1 MQHTEPNVH
10 NETTLQ
16 TFRAMGIDPV
26 AAVLASTR
34 AMLRQPQEQ
43 QEAIRFLLLKDSF
56 RYHYETNR
64 VYREIAQE
72 RGVHPDQIRRF
83 EDLLLIPSIPIK
95 SFKDVN
101 SHKLL
106 TLPIQELEHELRS
119 TGTSGIP
126 SISRRD
132 AVTLDRSVVGIYSIF
147 RDMFGLFGGAGLFL
161 SPSAE
166 DMPEMGLVKLIGMF
180 SGLLD
185 STSYFIHHSTFNP
198 QDALEQLIKWENQHT
213 RHIVGPPFVIDRL
226 VKHMADNGITVQL
239 DRGTKV
245 ITLGGWK
252 RHTGR
257 EIDAIEFRA
266 ACAAAFGIAEGQVRD
281 MYGLVETNFMAV
293 ECEHHRK
300 HVPPAVHFSVRSLEQ
315 PDKEVPV
322 GEPGLLHVM
331 DPACRSYPG
340 FIQTEDIVYL
350 SDGACECGRHGQ
362 VVHYM
367 YRARGAEIGCC
378 AINLEKH
385 MEDKENSW
393 SSCSINGR

>member
-1 MQHTEPNVH
+1 MQ
-10 NETTLQ
+10 Q
-16 TFRAMGIDPV
+16 TDNNPISLEALRAIGIDPV

-34 AMLRQPQEQ
+34 TLLRQPQQ
-43 QEAIRFLLLKDSF
+43 KQEAIRFQLLQDSF
-56 RYHYETNR
+56 RYHYENNR
-64 VYREIAQE
+64 VYREIAEE
-72 RGVHPDQIRRF
+72 RGVHPDQIRQM
-83 EDLLLIPSIPIK
+83 EDLLRIPSIPIK

-106 TLPIQELEHELRS
+106 TLPLQALEHELRS

-132 AVTLDRSVVGIYSIF
+132 SMTVDRTVVGIYAIL

-166 DMPEMGLVKLIGMF
+166 DMPEMGLVKLISMF

-185 STSYFIHHSTFNP
+185 TTSYFIHHSTFNP
-198 QDALEQLIKWENQHT
+198 QEAIDQLNKWENHHT
-213 RHIVGPPFVIDRL
+213 RHIIGPPFVIDRL
-226 VKHMADNGITVQL
+226 VKYMAENDIKLQL
-239 DRGTKV
+239 DRNTKV

-252 RHTGR
+252 RHTGQ
-257 EIDAIEFRA
+257 EIDAVGFRA
-266 ACAAAFGIAEGQVRD
+266 ACAAAFGITEGQVRD

-300 HVPPAVHFSVRSLEQ
+300 HIPPAVHFSVRSLEE
-315 PDKEVPV
+315 PGREVAN
-322 GEPGLLHVM
+322 GELGLLHVM
-331 DPACRSYPG
+331 DPSCRSYPG

-350 SDGACECGRHGQ
+350 SDGECECGRHGQ

-385 MEDKENSW
+385 MEDKEQSW
-393 SSCSINGR
+393 SSCSIQNR

>member
-1 MQHTEPNVH
+1 MQPTMQYES
-10 NETTLQ
+10 TLEAC
-16 TFRAMGIDPV
+16 RAMGIDPV
-26 AAVLASTR
+26 AAVLASARTL
-34 AMLRQPQEQ
+34 LREPQTK
-43 QEAIRFLLLKDSF
+43 QEAIRFELLKESF

-72 RGVHPDQIRRF
+72 RGVTPERIQRF
-83 EDLLLIPSIPIK
+83 EDLLLIPCIPIK
-95 SFKDVN
+95 SFKDIH

-106 TLPIQELEHELRS
+106 TLPIQSLEHELRS

-132 AVTLDRSVVGIYSIF
+132 AATLDRSIIGIYSMF
-147 RDMFGLFGGAGLFL
+147 RDMFEFFGGAGLFL
-161 SPSAE
+161 APSAE
-166 DMPEMGLVKLIGMF
+166 DMPEMGLVKLINMF

-198 QDALEQLIKWENQHT
+198 ADAVEQLRRWENQHT
-213 RHIVGPPFVIDRL
+213 RHVIGPPFVIDRL
-226 VKHMADNGITVQL
+226 VKYMAENDIKLQL

-252 RHTGR
+252 RYTGK
-257 EIDAIEFRA
+257 EIDAAQFRS
-266 ACAAAFGIAEGQVRD
+266 ACASAFGIDEGQVRD
-281 MYGLVETNFMAV
+281 MYGLVETNFMAI

-300 HVPPAVHFSVRSLEQ
+300 HVPPAVHFSVRNLDHLDQ
-315 PDKEVPV
+315 EVPV
-322 GEPGLLHVM
+322 GEIGLLHVM

-350 SDGACECGRHGQ
+350 SDGQCACGRHGQ
-362 VVHYM
+362 VVNYL

-385 MEDKENSW
+385 MEDKESSW
-393 SSCSINGR
+393 TSCSIEGR